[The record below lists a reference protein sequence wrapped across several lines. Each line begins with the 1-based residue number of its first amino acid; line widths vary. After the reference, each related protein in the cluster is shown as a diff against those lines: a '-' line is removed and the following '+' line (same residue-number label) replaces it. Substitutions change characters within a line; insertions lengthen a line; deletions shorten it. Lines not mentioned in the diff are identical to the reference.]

1 MKRSGSY
8 SSALDE
14 ITNGSDKLS
23 VDDRL
28 STGDRISTSD
38 RRSIDER
45 VPARS
50 YNSTPTGPS
59 ANGGPVYT
67 IDMGKQPSSTNTPSI
82 GRSTADLISSSFST
96 VSNLS
101 FRDPDRESWD
111 NKIQYLLAAIG
122 LAVGL
127 GNVWRFPY
135 LAQKNGGGAFLLP
148 YIIMLFLEGL
158 PIFYME
164 LAMGQ
169 RMRNGPIGTW
179 SQISPYLG
187 GIGFS
192 CVMVSYIVGIY
203 YNTIIAWCLYYF
215 GQSFRSKL
223 LWSSCPTIP
232 VPGARYK
239 NETQPVKECELAGPT
254 AYFWYRSTLDVSSSI
269 EENGHMLWH
278 IELCILFAW
287 IIVFLC
293 MIHGI
298 ASSGKVVY
306 FTATFPY
313 VVLVIFFFRGVTL
326 KNFHVGLVHMFL
338 PKFDR
343 LADPQVWL
351 EAANQIFYSLGLAFG
366 GLMAMSS
373 YNPVNNN
380 CLKDAYTVVFINCG
394 TSIFAGIVIFSI
406 LGFKASVSYESCL
419 QTNIETGR
427 NVTCN
432 LQAELESTASGPGL
446 AFIAFTEAINQFPA
460 PPVWAILFFLMLI
473 TLGLDSM
480 FGSLECV
487 TTCIMDSGR
496 FPDLK
501 KKKFFVP
508 AVLCLTSFL
517 ISFAF
522 ANQSGSYTFLL
533 FDEFTGGFPLL
544 VIALFEIISVSYIY
558 GLNKFAEDVELMVGT
573 RPNYYWLFMWKY
585 ISPLVIII
593 IMFASILKM
602 MIQGITYEIWDK
614 ETATKIDVPWPGW
627 SLFIASMLIIIIL
640 IWIPLV
646 YIVKRFNLTGWK
658 RDPPKHFP
666 RDELRREKNLKKYIL
681 KEWEK
686 KYLFIF
692 EDLS

>member
-8 SSALDE
+8 SSALDDVGIGCE
-14 ITNGSDKLS
+14 KLSTSDQMSAGDRLSIGDRLSLGGSHCPTPTSGYTNGS
-23 VDDRL
+23 
-28 STGDRISTSD
+28 
-38 RRSIDER
+38 
-45 VPARS
+45 
-50 YNSTPTGPS
+50 
-59 ANGGPVYT
+59 VYT
-67 IDMGKQPSSTNTPSI
+67 INLETSKPNSRTITPSI
-82 GRSTADLISSSFST
+82 GRSTADLIAPIPSSEDKLDFT
-96 VSNLS
+96 
-101 FRDPDRESWD
+101 DPERASWD
-111 NKIQYLLAAIG
+111 NKFQYLLSAIG

-187 GIGFS
+187 GIGVA

-203 YNTIIAWCLYYF
+203 YNTIIAWCLYYLV
-215 GQSFRSKL
+215 QSFRSEL
-223 LWSSCPTIP
+223 LWSTCPIIP
-232 VPGARYK
+232 VPGAPYK
-239 NETQPVKECELAGPT
+239 NMTQPVKECELAGPT

-278 IELCILFAW
+278 LELSILCAW
-287 IIVFLC
+287 IIVFFC
-293 MIHGI
+293 MINGI

-343 LADPQVWL
+343 LSDPQVWL

-394 TSIFAGIVIFSI
+394 TSVFAGIVIFSI
-406 LGFKASVSYESCL
+406 LGFKASASYDRCLESTVEAGKNLTCDL
-419 QTNIETGR
+419 QN
-427 NVTCN
+427 
-432 LQAELESTASGPGL
+432 ELESTASGPGL

-460 PPVWAILFFLMLI
+460 PPIWAILFFLMLL

-487 TTCIMDSGR
+487 TTCVMDSGR
-496 FPDLK
+496 FPDLQ
-501 KKKFFVP
+501 KKKFVVP
-508 AVLCLTSFL
+508 AFLCLTSFL
-517 ISFAF
+517 ISLCFAT
-522 ANQSGSYTFLL
+522 QSGSYIFLL
-533 FDEFTGGFPLL
+533 FDEFTGGFPLM
-544 VIALFEIISVSYIY
+544 VIALFEIISVSYIH
-558 GLNKFAEDVELMVGT
+558 GLHRFAEDVELMVGT
-573 RPNYYWLFMWKY
+573 RPNYYWLLMWKY

-593 IMFASILKM
+593 ILSASIIKM
-602 MIQGITYEIWDK
+602 LIQGVTYEVWDK
-614 ETATKIDVPWPGW
+614 ETATKIDRPWPGW
-627 SLFIASMLIIIIL
+627 SLFVASLLIIAIL
-640 IWIPLV
+640 IWIPLI

-658 RDPPKHFP
+658 KTPAKYFP
-666 RDELRREKNLKKYIL
+666 RDELRREKNLKPYIL
-681 KEWEK
+681 KDWEK

-692 EDLS
+692 EGCT